1 MSDTETTETT
11 ETTDRDTLTEL
22 QRTIRRLE
30 AERAAEHDHLRRQ
43 SLGIELFALKAA
55 LLKEWKKREGR

>member
-1 MSDTETTETT
+1 MTDDGPDTP
-11 ETTDRDTLTEL
+11 ETTDNVIEL

-30 AERAAEHDHLRRQ
+30 TERNAEHDHLRRQ

-55 LLKEWKKREGR
+55 LLREWKRREGR